1 MEGPEEEEEEVKHRM
16 TILLHLPFIIIQTDV
31 THRVK
36 NCFVLNVFIFSDSTH
51 CYSIFCCI
59 SRTHKCY
66 CQYNLHILF
75 SFSIIFINVLPPMT

>member
-51 CYSIFCCI
+51 CYSIFCCL
-59 SRTHKCY
+59 SRTHKM
-66 CQYNLHILF
+66 LTM
-75 SFSIIFINVLPPMT
+75 SI